1 MPCYINI
8 EDRYNVRS
16 LNLRHQYNV
25 FGATATAL
33 AVGAGALAVGGAV
46 AGGIMSSQS
55 AGRAAKRQD
64 QASAQ
69 YQQQLNEATKE
80 FQEKTD
86 RLEKDIRA
94 VNPDI
99 QIPKFNLE
107 GATLEAI
114 REANRVTEN
123 TINQIERIAPGSAQA
138 RQQTGA
144 IINSWL
150 RGQIP
155 SDVQQQ
161 VLQTT
166 AEFAGAG
173 FNPATAGRVGGF
185 QMAQGQLARN
195 LGLTSFQ
202 IQQAGMEA
210 DWKRTAEA
218 FRFYQSPVEMMTIG
232 LTGRAQDI
240 GIEERNIANRFR
252 QLDMIGDINT
262 QLYAARTGQAEGVY
276 GTQMESIKTRLA
288 ADQAGAQAIQGIAS
302 ATSGALSGIG
312 AAKQR
317 TDYIGALNNLSSSM
331 KGAYG

>member
-1 MPCYINI
+1 M
-8 EDRYNVRS
+8 S
-16 LNLRHQYNV
+16 
-25 FGATATAL
+25 FGVVA
-33 AVGAGALAVGGAV
+33 AVGGAV
-46 AGGIMSSQS
+46 ALGGAVAGGVMSSQS
-55 AGRAAKRQD
+55 SGRAARRQE

-94 VNPDI
+94 VNPNI
-99 QIPKFNLE
+99 NLPKFNLQ
-107 GATLEAI
+107 GATLESI
-114 REANRVTEN
+114 REANRITEN
-123 TINQIERIAPGSAQA
+123 TINQLESVAPGSAQA
-138 RQQTGA
+138 RQQVGA
-144 IINSWL
+144 IINSYL

-155 SDVQQQ
+155 ADVQQQ
-161 VLQTT
+161 IQQTV
-166 AEFAGAG
+166 AESAGAG

-185 QMAQGQLARN
+185 QVPQGQLARN
-195 LGLTSFQ
+195 LGLTSLDL
-202 IQQAGMEA
+202 QQVGMNA
-210 DWKRTAEA
+210 AQNWQTLASS
-218 FRFYQSPVEMMTIG
+218 FIQSPTQVMALG

-252 QLDMIGDINT
+252 QLGMIGDINT

-276 GTQMESIKTRLA
+276 GAQMESIKTRLA